1 MGYYTRHNLN
11 IHQIDDE
18 KINNSE
24 TLRQDL
30 ENEINKAIEA
40 HDDLYYAVGSVTED
54 WICDDC
60 KWYNSR
66 KDMMEFSKLFPNV
79 VFELEE
85 LGESNEDMWK
95 TYFKN
100 GKYQEC
106 QAIITYEDYDP
117 NKLTEKE

>member
-18 KINNSE
+18 IIDNNE

-30 ENEINKAIEA
+30 EKKINKAIEE
-40 HDDLYYAVGSVTED
+40 DDNLYYTVGSVTED

-66 KDMMEFSKLFPNV
+66 KDMIEFSKSFPNV

-85 LGESNEDMWK
+85 LGESHEDMWK
-95 TYFKN
+95 SYFKN

-106 QAIITYEDYDP
+106 KAIITYEDYDP
-117 NKLTEKE
+117 NKLKEED